1 MKTWQK
7 VGLVT
12 LFVLGIF
19 AIRVYFIWR
28 ERHEPMVQP
37 HQATEPQLTQDEM
50 VLPRKMRI
58 ETISDAKDLDG
69 KTVWMQAGYSLD
81 YYPYAD
87 HRVDFAHKS
96 GVLPSVQPMAIQN
109 IVTQKAPA
117 GLATRVPHGDK
128 QIFAVFKMPDKLGE
142 YATAIGFYQGSDL
155 TFFCDQIFYYD
166 DPHTM
171 YNYWGPKVWAAVDAH
186 HPIPG
191 MNELQTAMALGVVQQ
206 SEAST
211 IGNRTVYYNAGPQ
224 KWAVT
229 FRDDKATTIKQE
241 N

>member
-7 VGLVT
+7 ISLLTLV
-12 LFVLGIF
+12 VLLIC

-28 ERHEPMVQP
+28 ERHEPMVLP
-37 HQATEPQLTQDEM
+37 HHAAEPQLTQDEM
-50 VLPRKMRI
+50 VLPRKMYI
-58 ETISDAKDLDG
+58 HDVSDAKALDG

-87 HRVDFAHKS
+87 HRVEFSQRS
-96 GVLPSVQPMAIQN
+96 GVLPSVQPMEIED

-117 GLATRVPHGDK
+117 GLVTRVPHGDR
-128 QIFAVFKMPDKLGE
+128 QVFAVFKMPGKPGE
-142 YATAIGFYQGSDL
+142 YATAVGFLQGSDA
-155 TFFCDQIFYYD
+155 TMYCDDVFYYD

-171 YNYWGPKVWAAVDAH
+171 YNYWGPKVWAAIDAH

-206 SEAST
+206 SESSQ
-211 IGNRTVYYNAGPQ
+211 IGNRTVYYDAGPQ

-229 FRDDKATTIKQE
+229 FQNDKATTIKQQ
-241 N
+241 

>member
-1 MKTWQK
+1 
-7 VGLVT
+7 
-12 LFVLGIF
+12 
-19 AIRVYFIWR
+19 
-28 ERHEPMVQP
+28 
-37 HQATEPQLTQDEM
+37 
-50 VLPRKMRI
+50 
-58 ETISDAKDLDG
+58 
-69 KTVWMQAGYSLD
+69 MQAGYSLD

-117 GLATRVPHGDK
+117 SLATRVPHGDK
-128 QIFAVFKMPDKLGE
+128 QIFAVFKMPDKSGE
-142 YATAIGFYQGSDL
+142 YATAIGFFQDSDS
-155 TFFCDQIFYYD
+155 TFYCDQIFYYD

-171 YNYWGPKVWAAVDAH
+171 YNYWGSKVWAAVDAH

-211 IGNRTVYYNAGPQ
+211 IGNRTVYYVAGPQ

-229 FRDDKATTIKQE
+229 FRDDKATTIKQQ
-241 N
+241 

>member
-12 LFVLGIF
+12 LFVLGLF

-28 ERHEPMVQP
+28 ERHEPMAHPQRAAE
-37 HQATEPQLTQDEM
+37 QQLTQDEM

-58 ETISDAKDLDG
+58 QDLSDAKTLDG
-69 KTVWMQAGYSLD
+69 KTVWIQAGYSLD
-81 YYPYAD
+81 YYPYSG
-87 HRVDFAHKS
+87 HRVDFAHQS
-96 GVLPSVQPMAIQN
+96 GVLPSVQPMQIED
-109 IVTQKAPA
+109 IVTQKVPA
-117 GLATRVPHGDK
+117 NVATRVPHGDK
-128 QIFAVFKMPDKLGE
+128 QVLAVFKMPNHEGE
-142 YATAIGFYQGSDL
+142 YATGIGLYQGSEA

-171 YNYWGPKVWAAVDAH
+171 YKFWGSKVWTAIDAH

-206 SEAST
+206 SESSS
-211 IGNRTVYYNAGPQ
+211 IGNRTVHYVAGPQ

-229 FRDDKATTIKQE
+229 FRDDKATTIKQL
-241 N
+241 